1 MANTISFANWMP
13 EVTPVSER
21 DAGSVRIDN
30 CGPFPAGGYCRFVL
44 TYAAGRYGIDDT
56 GSIKICYRFASDMG
70 RPQFSDPAAPNWIG
84 VTASNGAT
92 LETRFDY
99 KQNTRPWDRTLYI
112 KVAAGF
118 LKEGDTITVSFGTDL
133 RGPGM
138 RMQTFVDPAFCF
150 RVLVDP
156 IATYTYV
163 EVPNVPIMPIIA
175 GPVARW
181 QAILPT
187 CRAIGD
193 KVALCIRAED
203 MWGNPTDQV
212 PFDRLVLRATGPIE
226 GVPRAISFG
235 KGSTVRRIEGLLVT
249 GTGEIL
255 IDVLSDD
262 RLITQSNKLVAVQ
275 SLDLRP
281 FWGDLH
287 AQSGETI
294 GSGSIEDYMQ
304 YARDAACLDIIGHQG
319 NDFQITPEFWS
330 TLNTAMKEWD
340 EPGRFVTIPGYE
352 WSGNTALGG
361 DRNVFYRHESGTIHR
376 SSHALV
382 ADRADIETD
391 CWDARELF
399 SALGSHRDTVVWAH
413 CGGRY
418 ADIAYA
424 HDHALERSVEVHSS
438 WGTFEWLADDAFR
451 EGYRVGIVG
460 NSDGHKGRPG
470 YESPGASMF
479 GALGGLTCYLMPAL
493 TRDDVF
499 DALHARHHYATSG
512 ARVHLSVRSDF
523 DRSATIWTDDP
534 RIKGA
539 RSRQAGQAIMGDIVT
554 SAGKTARLAIDLASS
569 AAILGLEIRRGSEC
583 LETIRPHAASTLGQR
598 LRIEWSGAE
607 YRGRARQ
614 TTWDGSLKLSG
625 GRIESANPINF
636 LNPDRPLRQTSDAEL
651 RWSSITTG
659 NMAGID
665 LVVSGHDV
673 TFEIE
678 TPMGSVRKKLSEIDH
693 TPFVESYG
701 KLARELRISR
711 QPADY
716 HVFSLQLERSID
728 LIEGDNPLWICASF
742 EDGHQAWSS
751 PIYFI
756 SK

>member
-1 MANTISFANWMP
+1 MGNKTSFANWMP

-21 DAGSVRIDN
+21 DAGSVSIDN
-30 CGPFPAGGYCRFVL
+30 CGPFVAGSYCRFVL
-44 TYAAGRYGIDDT
+44 TYVAGRYGIDDT
-56 GSIKICYRFASDMG
+56 GSLKICYRFASDMG
-70 RPQFSDPAAPNWIG
+70 RLQFSDPTAPNWVS

-92 LETRFDY
+92 LEIRFDY

-118 LKEGDTITVSFGTDL
+118 LKQGDTITVSFGTDA

-138 RMQTFVDPAFCF
+138 RMQTFVDPEFCF
-150 RVLVDP
+150 RGLVDP

-163 EVPNVPIMPIIA
+163 EVPNIPIMPVVA
-175 GPVARW
+175 GPAARW

-187 CRAIGD
+187 CRAVGD
-193 KVALCIRAED
+193 VVALCIRAED
-203 MWGNPTDQV
+203 MWGNPTDDV
-212 PFDRLVLRATGPIE
+212 PFDRLGLKASGPVE
-226 GVPRAISFG
+226 GVPRTISFG
-235 KGSTVRRIEGLLVT
+235 KGKTARRIEGLRVA
-249 GTGEIL
+249 GAGEIQ
-255 IDVLSDD
+255 IDVMSDD
-262 RLITQSNKLVAVQ
+262 RLVAQSNKLVIVEN
-275 SLDLRP
+275 LDLRP

-304 YARDAACLDIIGHQG
+304 YARDAACLDVIGHQG
-319 NDFQITPEFWS
+319 NDFQITPEFWR

-361 DRNVFYRHESGTIHR
+361 DRNVFYRHETGTIHR

-382 ADRADIETD
+382 ADRADIATD

-399 SALGSHRDTVVWAH
+399 NALGSYQDTVVWAH

-479 GALGGLTCYLMPAL
+479 GALGGLTCYWMPSL

-512 ARVHLSVRSDF
+512 SRVHLAVSSDLNHP
-523 DRSATIWTDDP
+523 ATIWIDDP
-534 RIKGA
+534 RIEGA
-539 RSRQAGQAIMGDIVT
+539 RSKKADRAIMGDIVT
-554 SAGKTARLAIDLASS
+554 SSQKTAKLMIDLASS
-569 AAILGLEIRRGSEC
+569 AAILSLEIRRGSEC
-583 LETIRPHAASTLGQR
+583 LETIRPHATSPLGRR

-625 GRIESANPINF
+625 GRIVSAKPINF
-636 LNPDRPLRQTSDAEL
+636 LNPDRPLKQTSDTEL
-651 RWSSITTG
+651 QWSSITTG
-659 NMAGID
+659 NVAGID
-665 LVVSGHDV
+665 LILSDDDA

-678 TPMGSVRKKLSEIDH
+678 TPMGSVKKKLTEIDH

-716 HVFSLQLERSID
+716 SVFSLHLERSIR
-728 LIEGDNPLWICASF
+728 LIEGDNPLWICAAF

-756 SK
+756 PE

>member
-13 EVTPVSER
+13 EVAPVNER
-21 DAGSVRIDN
+21 DAGSVSIDN

-92 LETRFDY
+92 LDTRFDY

-203 MWGNPTDQV
+203 MWGNPTDEV